1 MKQKAA
7 NGEGSLRQRK
17 DGRWEFRVKVE
28 GRSTPISFYSMDKDG
43 RGARKKYREWLK
55 TSGGDTIE
63 KVKTVKSW
71 AEVWL
76 KAKKST
82 VAYGTY
88 ANYERYTNDFI
99 LPEIGGMKMDAVR
112 PYHIT
117 QIFSCQRVA
126 ALSDSGKNE
135 IRVCLNGIFKS
146 GKKNKLCRDN
156 PLEDADLFKRGQAS
170 SPKSYSL
177 EDVKTILC
185 YAPSHKWGAYVRAA
199 LLTGLRTE
207 ELCALTWPDLHLN
220 GETPYIRVHQAI
232 AKVES
237 IGPDSLMK
245 PDKNKKV
252 KRRRSYELRESTKSK
267 KERIVALTEDGA
279 QLFLTMQKTGIFI
292 FEGIKG
298 SPFLAPPQFA
308 RRFEAVLR
316 DLNRTLEPA
325 EQIQVLSPHAARH
338 TYATHLLNGG
348 ANIRAVQEQLGHAKL
363 STTQIYTH
371 VDLEARKDN
380 VVKLAY

>member
-1 MKQKAA
+1 MKNP
-7 NGEGSLRQRK
+7 NGEGSLRQRP

-43 RGARKKYREWLK
+43 RGAKKKYREWLK
-55 TSGGDTIE
+55 SNGENSVE
-63 KVKTVKSW
+63 KIKTVKAW
-71 AEVWL
+71 AEIWL
-76 KAKKST
+76 KSKKAS
-82 VAYGTY
+82 VVYGTY

-99 LPEIGGMKMDAVR
+99 LPAIGGMKMDAVR

-117 QIFSCQRVA
+117 QIFSSSKVC

-135 IRVCLNGIFKS
+135 VRVCLNGIFKS
-146 GKKNKLCRDN
+146 GKKNKLCREN
-156 PLEDADLFKRGQAS
+156 PLEDADLFQRRQAS
-170 SPKSYSL
+170 APESYSL
-177 EDVKTILC
+177 AHARTILA
-185 YAPSHKWGAYVRAA
+185 YTPSHKWGAYVSAA

-207 ELCALTWPDLHLN
+207 ELCALMWSDLHLE
-220 GETPYIRVHQAI
+220 GDTPYILVRQVI
-232 AKVES
+232 AKVENA
-237 IGPDSLMK
+237 GDDALMK

-252 KRRRSYELRESTKSK
+252 KRRRAYALRESTKSR

-279 QLFLTMQKTGIFI
+279 DLFLHLPKQGIFV
-292 FEGIKG
+292 FPGIKNN
-298 SPFLAPPQFA
+298 PFLTPPQFA
-308 RRFEAVLR
+308 HRFGAVLR
-316 DLNRTLEPA
+316 DLNATLDIDHKIP
-325 EQIQVLSPHAARH
+325 ILSPHKARH

-380 VVKLAY
+380 VTKLAY